1 MLEQKTN
8 NLPKVVV
15 GGLIYQNEKIL
26 ICQRKEEGDHPL
38 KWEFPGGKI
47 KNDETNEEALIRE
60 INEEL
65 SINIINYKEMIS
77 YNFNYKDLNKRVF
90 IYFYLVNNF
99 SGKVLNNFHKEL
111 KWIEIKDI
119 REYDFLEGDLKII
132 DHISSNDF
140 KY

>member
-1 MLEQKTN
+1 MKIEQI
-8 NLPKVVV
+8 KVVA
-15 GGLIYQNEKIL
+15 GLILKNNKLL
-26 ICQRKEEGDHPL
+26 ICQRPNFKDHPL

-65 SINIINYKEMIS
+65 SIKIINYEELIS
-77 YNFNYKDLNKRVF
+77 YNFNYKNLNKKVF

-132 DHISSNDF
+132 EHISSNDF

>member
-1 MLEQKTN
+1 MKIKQI
-8 NLPKVVV
+8 KVVA
-15 GGLIYQNEKIL
+15 GLILQNNKLL
-26 ICQRKEEGDHPL
+26 ICQRPNFKDHPL

-65 SINIINYKEMIS
+65 SINIINYEELFS
-77 YNFNYKDLNKRVF
+77 YNFNYKDFNKKVF

>member
-1 MLEQKTN
+1 MKIEQI
-8 NLPKVVV
+8 KVVA
-15 GGLIYQNEKIL
+15 GLILQNNKIL
-26 ICQRKEEGDHPL
+26 ICQRPNFKDHPL

-65 SINIINYKEMIS
+65 SIKIINYEEMIS

-119 REYDFLEGDLKII
+119 REYDFLEGDHKII

-140 KY
+140 KYKR

>member
-1 MLEQKTN
+1 MKIEQI
-8 NLPKVVV
+8 KVVA
-15 GGLIYQNEKIL
+15 GLILQNSKLL
-26 ICQRKEEGDHPL
+26 ICQRPNFKDHPL

-65 SINIINYKEMIS
+65 SINIINYEELIS
-77 YNFNYKDLNKRVF
+77 YNFNYKDLNKKVF

>member
-1 MLEQKTN
+1 MKIEQI
-8 NLPKVVV
+8 KVVA
-15 GGLIYQNEKIL
+15 GLILQNNKLL
-26 ICQRKEEGDHPL
+26 ICQRPNFKDHPL

-47 KNDETNEEALIRE
+47 KNDETNEEALMRE

-65 SINIINYKEMIS
+65 SINIINYEELIS

>member
-1 MLEQKTN
+1 MKIKQI
-8 NLPKVVV
+8 KVVA
-15 GGLIYQNEKIL
+15 GLILQNNKLL
-26 ICQRKEEGDHPL
+26 ICQRPNFKDHPL

-65 SINIINYKEMIS
+65 SINIINYEELIS
-77 YNFNYKDLNKRVF
+77 YNFDYKDLNKKVF

>member
-1 MLEQKTN
+1 MKIEQI
-8 NLPKVVV
+8 KVVA
-15 GGLIYQNEKIL
+15 GLILQNNKLL
-26 ICQRKEEGDHPL
+26 ICQRPNFKDHPL

-65 SINIINYKEMIS
+65 SINIINYEELIS
-77 YNFNYKDLNKRVF
+77 YDFNYKDLNKKVF

-99 SGKVLNNFHKEL
+99 SGKVINNFHKEL

>member
-1 MLEQKTN
+1 MKIKQI
-8 NLPKVVV
+8 KVVA
-15 GGLIYQNEKIL
+15 GLILQNDRLL
-26 ICQRKEEGDHPL
+26 ICQRPKFKEHPL

-65 SINIINYKEMIS
+65 SINIINCEKLIS
-77 YNFNYKDLNKRVF
+77 YNFNYKDMNKMVF
-90 IYFYLVNNF
+90 ICFYLVNNF

-132 DHISSNDF
+132 DYISSNEF

>member
-1 MLEQKTN
+1 MKIKQI
-8 NLPKVVV
+8 KVVA
-15 GGLIYQNEKIL
+15 GLIFQNDKLL
-26 ICQRKEEGDHPL
+26 ICRRPNFKDHPL

-47 KNDETNEEALIRE
+47 KNDETNEEALTRE

-65 SINIINYKEMIS
+65 SINIINCEELIS
-77 YNFNYKDLNKRVF
+77 YNFSYKNLNKRLF

-132 DHISSNDF
+132 DYISSNDF
-140 KY
+140 KYKR

>member
-1 MLEQKTN
+1 MK
-8 NLPKVVV
+8 
-15 GGLIYQNEKIL
+15 NEKIKVVAGLILQNNKLL
-26 ICQRKEEGDHPL
+26 ICQRPKFKDHPL

-47 KNDETNEEALIRE
+47 KKNETSEDALIRE

-65 SINIINYKEMIS
+65 SINIFNYNELIS
-77 YNFNYKDLNKRVF
+77 YNFNYSDLGKIVF
-90 IYFYLVNNF
+90 INFYLIKNF
-99 SGKVLNNFHKEL
+99 TGKILNNFHNQL

-132 DHISSNDF
+132 DYINSNEF

>member
-1 MLEQKTN
+1 MKIEQI
-8 NLPKVVV
+8 KVVA
-15 GGLIYQNEKIL
+15 GLILQNNKLL
-26 ICQRKEEGDHPL
+26 ICQRPNFKDHPL

-47 KNDETNEEALIRE
+47 KNDETNEETLVRE

-65 SINIINYKEMIS
+65 SINIINYEELIS
-77 YNFNYKDLNKRVF
+77 YNFDYKDLKKQVF

>member
-1 MLEQKTN
+1 MKIKQI
-8 NLPKVVV
+8 KVVA
-15 GGLIYQNEKIL
+15 GLILQNDKLL
-26 ICQRKEEGDHPL
+26 ICQRPNFKDHPL

-47 KNDETNEEALIRE
+47 KKDETNEEALIRE

-65 SINIINYKEMIS
+65 SINIINCEELIS
-77 YNFNYKDLNKRVF
+77 YNFNYKVLNKRLY

-132 DHISSNDF
+132 DYISSNDF

>member
-1 MLEQKTN
+1 MKIKRI
-8 NLPKVVV
+8 KVVA
-15 GGLIYQNEKIL
+15 GLILQNNKLL
-26 ICQRKEEGDHPL
+26 ICQRPNFKDHPL

-65 SINIINYKEMIS
+65 SINIINYEDLIS
-77 YNFNYKDLNKRVF
+77 YNFYYKDLNKTVF
-90 IYFYLVNNF
+90 INFYLINTF

-132 DHISSNDF
+132 EYISSNDF
-140 KY
+140 KYYR

>member
-1 MLEQKTN
+1 MKIEQI
-8 NLPKVVV
+8 KVVA
-15 GGLIYQNEKIL
+15 GLILQNNKLL
-26 ICQRKEEGDHPL
+26 ICQRPNFKDHPL

-65 SINIINYKEMIS
+65 SINIINYEELIS
-77 YNFNYKDLNKRVF
+77 YDFNYKDLNKKVF

-99 SGKVLNNFHKEL
+99 SGNVLNNFHKEL

>member
-1 MLEQKTN
+1 MKIEQI
-8 NLPKVVV
+8 KVVA
-15 GGLIYQNEKIL
+15 GLILQNNKLL
-26 ICQRKEEGDHPL
+26 ICQRPNFKDHPL

-65 SINIINYKEMIS
+65 SINIINCEELIS
-77 YNFNYKDLNKRVF
+77 YNFDYKDLNKKVF

>member
-1 MLEQKTN
+1 MKIKQT
-8 NLPKVVV
+8 KVVA
-15 GGLIYQNEKIL
+15 GLILQNDKLL
-26 ICQRKEEGDHPL
+26 ICQRPNFKDHPL

-65 SINIINYKEMIS
+65 SINIINYEDLIS
-77 YNFNYKDLNKRVF
+77 YNFNYKDLNKTVF
-90 IYFYLVNNF
+90 INFYLINTF

-132 DHISSNDF
+132 EYISSNDF

>member
-1 MLEQKTN
+1 MKIEQI
-8 NLPKVVV
+8 KVVA
-15 GGLIYQNEKIL
+15 GLILQNNKLL
-26 ICQRKEEGDHPL
+26 ICQRPNFKDHPL

-65 SINIINYKEMIS
+65 SIKIINYEELIS
-77 YNFNYKDLNKRVF
+77 YNFNYKDLNKKVF

-140 KY
+140 IY

>member
-1 MLEQKTN
+1 MKIKQT
-8 NLPKVVV
+8 KVVA
-15 GGLIYQNEKIL
+15 GLILQNDKLL
-26 ICQRKEEGDHPL
+26 ICQRPNFKDHPL

-65 SINIINYKEMIS
+65 SINIINYEDLIS
-77 YNFNYKDLNKRVF
+77 YTFNYKDLNKTVF
-90 IYFYLVNNF
+90 INFYLINTF

-132 DHISSNDF
+132 EYISSNDF

>member
-1 MLEQKTN
+1 MKIKQI
-8 NLPKVVV
+8 KVVA
-15 GGLIYQNEKIL
+15 GLILQNDKLL
-26 ICQRKEEGDHPL
+26 ICQRPNFKDHPL

-65 SINIINYKEMIS
+65 SIDIINYEDLIS
-77 YNFNYKDLNKRVF
+77 YNFNYKDLNKKVF
-90 IYFYLVNNF
+90 IYFYIVNNF

>member
-1 MLEQKTN
+1 MKNKTIH
-8 NLPKVVV
+8 VV
-15 GGLIYQNEKIL
+15 GGLILEKNKLL
-26 ICQRKEEGDHPL
+26 ICQRHKNDEHPL

-47 KNDETNEEALIRE
+47 KKNETSEDALIRE

-65 SINIINYKEMIS
+65 SINILNYNELIS
-77 YNFNYKDLNKRVF
+77 YSFNYSDLGKAIF
-90 IYFYLVNNF
+90 INFYLIKNF
-99 SGKVLNNFHKEL
+99 TGKILNNFHNQL

-132 DHISSNDF
+132 DYINSNEF

>member
-1 MLEQKTN
+1 MKNEN
-8 NLPKVVV
+8 IKVVA
-15 GGLIYQNEKIL
+15 GLILQNNKLL
-26 ICQRKEEGDHPL
+26 ICQRPKFKDHPL

-47 KNDETNEEALIRE
+47 KKNETSEDALIRE

-65 SINIINYKEMIS
+65 SINVFNYNELIS
-77 YNFNYKDLNKRVF
+77 YSFNYSDLGKAVF
-90 IYFYLVNNF
+90 INFYLIKNF
-99 SGKVLNNFHKEL
+99 TGKILNNFHNQL

-132 DHISSNDF
+132 DYINSNEF

>member
-1 MLEQKTN
+1 MKIKQT
-8 NLPKVVV
+8 KVVA
-15 GGLIYQNEKIL
+15 GLILQNDKLL
-26 ICQRKEEGDHPL
+26 ICQRPNFKDHPL

-65 SINIINYKEMIS
+65 SINIINYEELIS
-77 YNFNYKDLNKRVF
+77 YNFIYKELNKKVF

-132 DHISSNDF
+132 DHIISNDF

>member
-1 MLEQKTN
+1 MKNEN
-8 NLPKVVV
+8 IKVVA
-15 GGLIYQNEKIL
+15 GLIFQNNKLL
-26 ICQRKEEGDHPL
+26 ICQRPKFKDHPL

-47 KNDETNEEALIRE
+47 KKNETSEDALIRE

-65 SINIINYKEMIS
+65 SINIFNYNELIS
-77 YNFNYKDLNKRVF
+77 YNFNYSDLGKIVF
-90 IYFYLVNNF
+90 INFYLIKNF
-99 SGKVLNNFHKEL
+99 TGKILNNFHNQL

-132 DHISSNDF
+132 DYINSNEF

>member
-1 MLEQKTN
+1 MKIKQI
-8 NLPKVVV
+8 KVVA
-15 GGLIYQNEKIL
+15 GLILQNNKLL
-26 ICQRKEEGDHPL
+26 ICQRPNFKDHPL

-65 SINIINYKEMIS
+65 SINIINCEELIS
-77 YNFNYKDLNKRVF
+77 YNFNYKDQNKRVF

>member
-1 MLEQKTN
+1 MKIEQI
-8 NLPKVVV
+8 KVVA
-15 GGLIYQNEKIL
+15 GLILQNNKLL
-26 ICQRKEEGDHPL
+26 ICQRPNFKDHPL

-47 KNDETNEEALIRE
+47 KNDETIEEALIRE

-65 SINIINYKEMIS
+65 SINIINYEELIS
-77 YNFNYKDLNKRVF
+77 YNFNYKDLNKKVF

-132 DHISSNDF
+132 DYISSNDF

>member
-1 MLEQKTN
+1 MKIEQI
-8 NLPKVVV
+8 KVVA
-15 GGLIYQNEKIL
+15 GLILQNNKLL
-26 ICQRKEEGDHPL
+26 ICQRPNFKDHPL

-65 SINIINYKEMIS
+65 SINIINYEELIS
-77 YNFNYKDLNKRVF
+77 YNFDYIDLKKKVF

-99 SGKVLNNFHKEL
+99 SGKVLKNFHKEL

-119 REYDFLEGDLKII
+119 REYDFLEGDHKII

>member
-1 MLEQKTN
+1 MKIKQI
-8 NLPKVVV
+8 KVVA
-15 GGLIYQNEKIL
+15 GLILQNNKLL
-26 ICQRKEEGDHPL
+26 ICQRPNFKDHPL

-65 SINIINYKEMIS
+65 SINIINYEELIS
-77 YNFNYKDLNKRVF
+77 YNFNYKDLNKKVF

>member
-1 MLEQKTN
+1 MKIEQI
-8 NLPKVVV
+8 KVVA
-15 GGLIYQNEKIL
+15 GLILQNNKLL
-26 ICQRKEEGDHPL
+26 ICQRPNFKDHPL

-65 SINIINYKEMIS
+65 SINIINCEELIS
-77 YNFNYKDLNKRVF
+77 YNFNYKDINKKVF

>member
-1 MLEQKTN
+1 MKIEQI
-8 NLPKVVV
+8 KVVA
-15 GGLIYQNEKIL
+15 GLILQNNKLL
-26 ICQRKEEGDHPL
+26 ICQRPNFKDHPL

-65 SINIINYKEMIS
+65 SINIINYVKLIS
-77 YNFNYKDLNKRVF
+77 YNFNYKDLNKKVF

>member
-1 MLEQKTN
+1 MKIKQI
-8 NLPKVVV
+8 KVVA
-15 GGLIYQNEKIL
+15 GLILQNDKLL
-26 ICQRKEEGDHPL
+26 ICQRPNFKDHPL

-65 SINIINYKEMIS
+65 SINIINYEELIS
-77 YNFNYKDLNKRVF
+77 YNFNYKDLNKKVF

-99 SGKVLNNFHKEL
+99 AGNVLNNFHKQL

-132 DHISSNDF
+132 DYISSNDF

>member
-1 MLEQKTN
+1 MKIEQI
-8 NLPKVVV
+8 KVVA
-15 GGLIYQNEKIL
+15 GLILQNNKLL
-26 ICQRKEEGDHPL
+26 ICQRPNFKDHPL

-65 SINIINYKEMIS
+65 SINILNHEELIS
-77 YNFNYKDLNKRVF
+77 YNFDYKDLNKKVF

-99 SGKVLNNFHKEL
+99 TGKVLNNFHKEL